1 MMTSGKTSKSLAE
14 LLTLRSQWESI
25 VADYKLQNYNG
36 TIDNLKWYTKYG
48 VRSNRFRPNFDQSLD
63 IAKTIL
69 SEVNSYE
76 KTNLSSIHRQ
86 EI

>member
-1 MMTSGKTSKSLAE
+1 MTSGKTNKSLAE

-36 TIDNLKWYTKYG
+36 TIDNLKWFTKYG
-48 VRSNRFRPNFDQSLD
+48 VRSNRFRPNFDQSLE
-63 IAKTIL
+63 IAKTIV

-76 KTNLSSIHRQ
+76 KTYLSSVYGQ

>member
-1 MMTSGKTSKSLAE
+1 MTSGKTNKSLAE

-36 TIDNLKWYTKYG
+36 TIDNLKWFTKYG
-48 VRSNRFRPNFDQSLD
+48 VRSNRFRTNFDQSLE
-63 IAKTIL
+63 IAKTIV

-76 KTNLSSIHRQ
+76 KTYLSSIHRQ

>member
-1 MMTSGKTSKSLAE
+1 MMTSGKTNKSLAE

-36 TIDNLKWYTKYG
+36 TIDNLKWFTKYG
-48 VRSNRFRPNFDQSLD
+48 VRSNRFRPNFDQSLE
-63 IAKTIL
+63 IAQTIV

-76 KTNLSSIHRQ
+76 KTYLSSIHRQ

>member
-1 MMTSGKTSKSLAE
+1 MTSGKTSKSLAE
-14 LLTLRSQWESI
+14 LLTRRSQGESI

-76 KTNLSSIHRQ
+76 KTNLSSIHG
-86 EI
+86 

>member
-1 MMTSGKTSKSLAE
+1 MTSGKTNKSLAE

-36 TIDNLKWYTKYG
+36 TIDNLKWFTKYG
-48 VRSNRFRPNFDQSLD
+48 VRSNRFRPNFDQSLE
-63 IAKTIL
+63 IAKTIV

-76 KTNLSSIHRQ
+76 KTYLSSIHRQ